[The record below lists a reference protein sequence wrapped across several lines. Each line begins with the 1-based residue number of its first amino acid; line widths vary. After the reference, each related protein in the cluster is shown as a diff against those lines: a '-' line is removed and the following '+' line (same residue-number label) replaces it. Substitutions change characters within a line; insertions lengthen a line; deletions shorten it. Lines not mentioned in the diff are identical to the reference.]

1 MSSSISK
8 TLRIFMKIRR
18 QYRIDFEDWL
28 CLAAF
33 GLSWAFYGLSMA
45 LVIKGGLG
53 KPLAAI
59 LSEGG
64 KDKIRYNYRIQY
76 ACEMFYAS
84 TITTIKISILA
95 MHWRLF
101 PTYIMKVA
109 YIILGG
115 LTIMWWLA
123 VILVTSFKCQP
134 TGKTFDP
141 YIDGD
146 CINNGSFFPASGI
159 PNIITDVGILVL
171 AIYQVIRLHL
181 PLMKRVGLS
190 VVFMAGSCAIA
201 ASCVRLYYYCQV
213 EIEASN
219 GHSEEKTTNEL
230 NAVLWSVLETDL
242 AIICSSLTAW
252 GPLVSHVTSQLWS
265 VLSASGGSKLSD
277 KPLAITHTFRT
288 FGGTIV
294 HRLPV
299 ASVRKQS
306 GNLVGQGNKTSHGQ
320 CHWFDRLSDD
330 ELLTLEGSAAVQRDV
345 K

>member
-1 MSSSISK
+1 
-8 TLRIFMKIRR
+8 
-18 QYRIDFEDWL
+18 
-28 CLAAF
+28 
-33 GLSWAFYGLSMA
+33 MA

-53 KPLAAI
+53 KPLAVI

-64 KDKIRYNYRIQY
+64 KDKIRYNYRVSLCPRPTSVDVLEGQTPNDCISCQIQY
-76 ACEMFYAS
+76 ACEIFYAS

-115 LTIMWWLA
+115 LTVMWWLA

-134 TGKTFDP
+134 TGKTLDP

-219 GHSEEKTTNEL
+219 GHSEEETSELKPLLLHTCILLPHVVVTNG
-230 NAVLWSVLETDL
+230 L
-242 AIICSSLTAW
+242 AIQRMNSTQFYGLF
-252 GPLVSHVTSQLWS
+252 L
-265 VLSASGGSKLSD
+265 
-277 KPLAITHTFRT
+277 
-288 FGGTIV
+288 
-294 HRLPV
+294 RLI
-299 ASVRKQS
+299 
-306 GNLVGQGNKTSHGQ
+306 
-320 CHWFDRLSDD
+320 
-330 ELLTLEGSAAVQRDV
+330 
-345 K
+345 